1 MERQCNYSANGRG
14 KPLHTCSDFADK
26 LDSIAVYDGSQID
39 RGHCA
44 GNGRSQLRV
53 NTRDGA
59 GGRIAK

>member
-1 MERQCNYSANGRG
+1 MQPHREMSRQRHAHVQRFRRSLGIHRRW
-14 KPLHTCSDFADK
+14 
-26 LDSIAVYDGSQID
+26 ID